1 MAISNRNVLSRQEK
15 ERQLAELMNRS
26 KAMRVK
32 QNKKTVAPQQPA
44 KRDVKDA
51 VPYASSVAK
60 NSKALDYE
68 SKAKRWDNSGFN
80 VKAVKASSYTD
91 ENNKRQGL
99 NYIINDNYKLANK
112 GKYNQLDYLNDDEIK
127 TVKHLISTAGEE
139 DYSRAYD
146 YLDSIESVLNERMA
160 NSQTAKAG
168 DFAKENNLMGAAMSL
183 VTGMAKPL
191 GYLGALEQYVDNLVS
206 GEDELIDPNSP
217 YFAGNRVSD
226 AYAQGV
232 MEDKSGL
239 AKFLIGTGLSMGNQ
253 LMTLPM
259 GGAAT
264 AFMGLQGAGDAAFDY
279 AQKGIDTGKALLGAS
294 GVGVIAKE
302 IEDYFPNIK
311 LFGVGDEGLSVLTDG
326 ALRHI
331 FQSAVNEGA
340 EEIGENVLSN
350 IWDTALMGED
360 SEYNRL
366 KNHLMAQGA
375 TEEDATKQALFQM
388 YVANSAEAFAGGA
401 LSGGVLGGLGSGANY
416 IRASRMG
423 RQFNN
428 PETVEGLISEGSDIR
443 AGSRAEILAAKNR
456 EKLNSKG
463 RLSDADVGK
472 QIFANQQAQAE
483 TEQEQEKINIRLRYR
498 EIAGK
503 DADTN
508 VVDSLQKIFSGGALS
523 NNEAEA
529 IINDESGRKMFS
541 EKTGISIPENATMA
555 QKRRAVKSFAEK
567 VASGVSQP
575 VVIENQS
582 GEAVGDN
589 GRSRMPAPTRTV
601 ESKEPARE
609 SQPAW
614 PWNNAPVQQES
625 GLKKQIV
632 SDRGVRFGESGRK
645 AFSTAMKGRS
655 GNAMDGAIKEFE
667 LYYMAGSAGLG
678 MDSVERR
685 GSLND
690 GEVYAAYQSGVNDSE
705 FSRKGYE
712 RKVTVKN
719 ENAGFN
725 YDGSVNI
732 EAVTADNLDKV
743 GKAMGVKITVVEKL
757 TDSQGN
763 AVNGKYDSRKG
774 EFILS
779 ADNENGIEFVALHE
793 MVHRLRQQDRKT
805 FYELGKKVMGYMQAN
820 NLLTGEV
827 ARQAKLYGLGK
838 GDINYYDLLEEV
850 VADFIGGEY
859 DLQTVVGMFT
869 DQPKSF
875 VQKVIDLI
883 GEIIDS
889 IKKALGMDVPV
900 DRLEEISRALKDAVR
915 AGVKNT
921 IETGKAAEYNNGKNL
936 KTGETN
942 DGQRVDRRIHSGTV
956 GEISDAGRNRYSDD
970 MEHSRTQRFS
980 VRRTGP
986 EGGESQRV
994 IDGITF
1000 SYFVTPKK
1008 EIAENARDTRYW
1020 LNKFGLESE
1029 IFTGKVETGL
1039 SGEDNTLLDTEAAS
1053 VGGGIIFVGNSI
1065 QMPATDTA
1073 AHEAFHEYFLNGRK
1087 SAVDYYKTVYSN
1099 LENNK
1104 YAKKFISAL
1113 VDLGYAEDD
1122 FAHEMP
1128 AYLSGWLFSANYGNS
1143 NEHNS
1148 KLVKFYSKA
1157 FKDFDAVKKAHQR
1170 FVDDVTD
1177 GNFRYSYAGSNADTA
1192 DRENLQKAR
1201 DMMADNESIRQQT
1214 GWFKGADGV
1223 WRFEIDDSKAVV
1235 SAIGQVNMSR
1245 AEKARMENIV
1255 ASAEYREYSD
1265 LLNKAYFGSGAEGR
1279 QRVKAVQ
1286 QIQKDKPELRKAYIA
1301 QSKTTG
1307 SLDEFMQHDELFRR
1321 YPALKRLDVIFD
1333 ISADSSVQGGYDGN
1347 WTIRLNKAL
1356 QDDEEKLKSV
1366 LLHEIQHFIQQREG
1380 FENGSNP
1387 TDWANEIQ
1395 GIDSSISMRE
1405 RAVAKLEAEGDNAG
1419 AEMWRGQIEEL
1430 KKKKEKY
1437 AGRSAFDLYQSTYGE
1452 QEARDVQARMNM
1464 SADERKQN
1472 RPFTGDESTVFR
1484 FSRKADER
1492 YMELAK
1498 NPEDNKAE
1506 LQAMV
1511 NEFAKKAMPKSKIVN
1526 KDGSLKY
1533 LYHGTDEMFFEFN
1546 PLIKGGVNGT
1556 AEGFGIY
1563 TSDNTA
1569 VTEHYG
1575 DRQLKMFANITKPAT
1590 STKKTIK
1597 AKELIALIKDTCEK
1611 EAQIMVDDGDYD
1623 TISEAIRDTWISN
1636 FAYTYDK
1643 PMSAV
1648 YKEVADNILK
1658 VNSSDMAVIQDV
1670 MFSMAIRDYKS
1681 AIDFYNNSLIPV
1693 TGFDGIITQWED
1705 ADTGGKNDIILAFNS
1720 NQLKLAD
1727 PVTYDNDG
1735 NIIPLEERFK
1745 EGNRDI
1751 RYSVK
1756 DSAGNQLSEQQQR
1769 YFADSKVRDRA
1780 GALMVVYHQTDAD
1793 FTQFRTKSTGAGRYD
1808 HQMPDGIFTKPGDND
1823 IGLKG
1828 KRQMALYANITNPL
1842 MFNNRQQAEMFW
1854 KDNIDG
1860 YGEIVRQLDLLDI
1873 EYHEKYEAADLLD
1886 DELYK
1891 NLRQQLRDKK
1901 ITREE
1906 FSEGLEKTETKK
1918 ILIEWE
1924 EKGNRLRAQAKQ
1936 LINEYIST
1944 SDYDGLIM
1952 ENDQGSFGR
1961 RVKSI
1966 VAFSSNQLKNVTNAN
1981 PTNSDDIRFSK
1992 KQEETADDYA
2002 GMDVPDSPYTFRG
2015 VSKHRVEKQA
2025 VKIRKEHGT
2034 TLRTSYLTGEISD
2047 LYNYIQRG
2055 ADDTSGEFSFDE
2067 AYTRARAIAK
2077 EVVDNA
2083 VVQTDEYGGEYVE
2096 VKNLLKGL
2104 NVYVPAADRMDF
2116 AGYENYGEFRRKTN
2130 SKIKQTNKGVPVDIA
2145 YSEMSGLYP
2154 GLFPEDITHP
2164 AEQLMKLVEVYDNLK
2179 TFAVNPYEGYENE
2192 VIDALA
2198 TEIFDNYFTTPQQK
2212 RTYADQLEVKLQE
2225 QIRKTNHLKEKL
2237 EQLKAE
2243 KEEEIRQLKLLYKKQ
2258 YSDLK
2263 NALKQQEHAAKLQ
2276 NEILDIAGQFKRWYK
2291 GERDAGY
2298 LSHPVLDEYIK
2309 ELGKLKYR
2317 SDIRKASARNIF
2329 DNLQGFYKEE
2339 VLGEYYEP
2347 MVREY
2352 IEFIAENRYTDGK
2365 PNVQPLSY
2373 EELQYANYV
2382 VRAIRK
2388 LYQEYD
2394 TVVIGGKRERARD
2407 LARKEYGILDKYG
2420 RSDVKVKF
2428 FNYLANKALTEGLFN
2443 AVETRVVYQ
2452 TLEGFHEEGVLKMLH
2467 DDMTAGVTKSNKL
2480 RIEMLRSRDEFLQK
2494 HKDYRTRLEKEKISF
2509 RGVEMTVGQAV
2520 TAYLTMHREEA
2531 KATLTSTAVGSG
2543 FDFKDKKGRVSHIQ
2557 AVSDVDVAIAEL
2569 KNLLSKEDL
2578 EYAEIAKNIFNE
2590 KARNIKVKA
2599 DMDILGFSNVS
2610 DSKRYIPIRRSTDQI
2625 AQAFSDVRRM
2635 VRDVASVYNFSFNKA
2650 TVKHTEKAIEII
2662 DINALLDNHCGKVAM
2677 YAGLT
2682 QPLQA
2687 FDRVLNS
2694 NIAVD
2699 TEGKKHGEQNLRDKL
2714 NNMWKSEIKG
2724 SAKVGGFENYHK
2736 QLMQDV
2742 QSRGRGDSSR
2752 LVNRVKSNFASAAL
2766 GANLKEIIS
2775 QPTGY
2780 FMAYQYL
2787 SGEAMAKGA
2796 TMANDYDSM
2805 MKYSDYAMVRDYDKG
2820 YLLSE
2825 SLADKVEGFADKFG
2839 KPLDWADK
2847 YTMGKLWNACRVEV
2861 ELKQGLKIGT
2871 EENYKSAAELLE
2883 KVGRL
2888 TQPNYD
2894 ASEKSGLQRNKN
2906 EIISSFS
2913 MFSSVRTKQ
2922 LSRIVECVTKYQ
2934 MFKERAAKEPTEAN
2948 KNALAAAKEELT
2960 RCQAGILMMNVGYVL
2975 ICSLVKA
2982 ALPKKEEEKIT
2993 DAMDL
2998 TKKMGAGLIESYVG
3012 MIPFADDLANMLF
3025 DGYESSHFFYSS
3037 INDMFSAIR
3046 GMKNVFEDPGKT
3058 LYNLAVA
3065 TGQLTGIPTRNISNV
3080 LKGAI
3085 NRGATTMG
3093 TKGEYV
3099 GNKLIYTAFGGEKK
3113 ATYINLLYDA
3123 LYDGDSD
3130 VAKYIIDD
3138 MVKRGYTKQSIST
3151 SLKTLFAQQ
3160 AVEYWAEGDSEN
3172 LQKVF
3177 EAMSLVGLSQKN
3189 ISSQIQT
3196 QMKKRI
3202 VSDRAI
3208 VKLAQEIS
3216 RYRHSSPD
3224 WQASHKA
3231 NLQAKID
3238 KLIQEY
3244 AEKGYNQSVVTAAI
3258 ESLIE

>member
-15 ERQLAELMNRS
+15 EKQLAELINKNRAMQVKKKPS
-26 KAMRVK
+26 NVKRAGVETRPYKA
-32 QNKKTVAPQQPA
+32 QG
-44 KRDVKDA
+44 VKDA
-51 VPYASSVAK
+51 TPYAGSVVK
-60 NSKALDYE
+60 NNKALGYE
-68 SKAKRWDNSGFN
+68 SKAKEWDSAGFN
-80 VKAVKASSYTD
+80 VKAVKASALQE
-91 ENNKRQGL
+91 ENDKRQGL
-99 NYIINDNYKLANK
+99 NYIINDNYKLANR

-146 YLDSIESVLNERMA
+146 YLDSIERVLNERMA

-191 GYLGALEQYVDNLVS
+191 GYLGALEQGIENLVE
-206 GEDELIDPNSP
+206 GKDELIDPNSP
-217 YFAGNRVSD
+217 YFAANRMSD

-232 MEDKSGL
+232 MEDKSDL

-253 LMTLPM
+253 LLTLPM
-259 GGAAT
+259 GAA
-264 AFMGLQGAGDAAFDY
+264 ALPFMGLQGAGDAAMDY
-279 AQKGIDTGKALLGAS
+279 AQKGIGTGKALLGATGS
-294 GVGVIAKE
+294 GAITYATE
-302 IEDYFPNIK
+302 RMLPNEQ
-311 LFGVGDEGLSVLTDG
+311 LFGLGDDARDVLTEG
-326 ALRHI
+326 ALKHI
-331 FQSAVNEGA
+331 FKSALGEGV
-340 EEIGENVLSN
+340 EEVEENVLGN
-350 IWDTALMGED
+350 TWDYILMGEKSD
-360 SEYNRL
+360 FSTL
-366 KNHLMAQGA
+366 KNQLMEQGMTEGEA
-375 TEEDATKQALFQM
+375 TLQAAKQL
-388 YVANSAEAFAGGA
+388 YVDNSVEGFLGGA
-401 LSGGVLGGLGSGANY
+401 LSGGLMGGMGSGANY
-416 IRASRMG
+416 IRASRIG
-423 RQFNN
+423 RSFNN
-428 PETVEGLISEGSDIR
+428 PDTVEELINTGSDIR

-456 EKLNSKG
+456 EKLDSKG

-472 QIFANQQAQAE
+472 QWMANQQAQGELE
-483 TEQEQEKINIRLRYR
+483 TEQEKINIRLRYR
-498 EIAGK
+498 GIDGK

-508 VVDSLQKIFSGGALS
+508 VVDSLHKIFSGGALS

-541 EKTGISIPENATMA
+541 EKTGVAIPENATMA

-575 VVIENQS
+575 VVMENQS
-582 GEAVGDN
+582 GEAVAE
-589 GRSRMPAPTRTV
+589 PALTLEETMTAKESAPMFPMGGKAVKAQPTRD
-601 ESKEPARE
+601 SAP
-609 SQPAW
+609 QF
-614 PWNNAPVQQES
+614 PWSSTPKQVQAIQK
-625 GLKKQIV
+625 KKQIV
-632 SDRGVRFGESGRK
+632 SDRGVRFGDSGRK
-645 AFSTAMKGRS
+645 AFSAAMKGRT
-655 GNAMDGAIKEFE
+655 GKAMDGAMKEFE

-690 GEVYAAYQSGVNDSE
+690 GEVYAAYQSGVNDTE
-705 FSRKGYE
+705 FSKKNYE
-712 RKVTVKN
+712 RKNAVKN

-725 YDGSVNI
+725 YDGSMNI

-743 GKAMGVKITVVEKL
+743 GKAMGVKITVVDKL
-757 TDSQGN
+757 TDNRGKS
-763 AVNGKYDSRKG
+763 VNGKYNTKTG

-793 MVHRLRQQDRKT
+793 MVHRLRLQDRRT
-805 FYELGKKVMGYMQAN
+805 FYELGKQVMSYMQAN

-827 ARQAKLYGLGK
+827 ARQANLYGLGK

-883 GEIIDS
+883 DDVINS

-900 DRLEEISRALKDAVR
+900 DRLEDIRSALQDAVR
-915 AGVKNT
+915 AGAKNT

-936 KTGETN
+936 KTGETK
-942 DGQRVDRRIHSGTV
+942 DGQRIDRRIHSGTA
-956 GEISDAGRNRYSDD
+956 GEISTAGRNRYSSD
-970 MEHSRTQRFS
+970 MEHSGTQRFS
-980 VRRTGP
+980 VRRTGA

-994 IDGITF
+994 IDGVTY
-1000 SYFVTPKK
+1000 SYFVTPRK
-1008 EIAENARDTRYW
+1008 EITENARNTRYW
-1020 LNKFGLESE
+1020 LNKFGLQSE
-1029 IFTGKVETGL
+1029 IFTGKVETGM

-1065 QMPATDTA
+1065 QVSATDTA

-1087 SAVDYYKTVYSN
+1087 SAVDYHKTVNSN
-1099 LENNK
+1099 LTDNK
-1104 YAKKFISAL
+1104 YAQKFEQTL
-1113 VDLGYAEDD
+1113 TDLGYAESDFDD
-1122 FAHEMP
+1122 EMA
-1128 AYLSGWLFSANYGNS
+1128 AYLSGWLFSTGYGNS
-1143 NEHNS
+1143 NERAS
-1148 KLVKFYSKA
+1148 KILKYLSKG
-1157 FKDFDAVKKAHQR
+1157 FTDFEAVRKAHKR

-1177 GNFRYSYAGSNADTA
+1177 GNFRYSYAGERAAEPKNTVDMAESFSDFYGPEGVR
-1192 DRENLQKAR
+1192 RE
-1201 DMMADNESIRQQT
+1201 T
-1214 GWFKGADGV
+1214 GWFKGGDGK
-1223 WRFEIDDSKAVV
+1223 WRFEIDDSEMDWSMSGEYHRNPDIRRYNELFEKRYLQDIELTEDEDKELKALDGALKGV
-1235 SAIGQVNMSR
+1235 
-1245 AEKARMENIV
+1245 
-1255 ASAEYREYSD
+1255 D
-1265 LLNKAYFGSGAEGR
+1265 LSPKKLG
-1279 QRVKAVQ
+1279 
-1286 QIQKDKPELRKAYIA
+1286 DMLHHPELFKQYPDLADLNVRFDNLPG
-1301 QSKTTG
+1301 TTEG
-1307 SLDEFMQHDELFRR
+1307 SYGFGEI
-1321 YPALKRLDVIFD
+1321 VID
-1333 ISADSSVQGGYDGN
+1333 RSV
-1347 WTIRLNKAL
+1347 RMNK
-1356 QDDEEKLKSV
+1356 EKLKSV
-1366 LLHEIQHFIQQREG
+1366 LIHEIQHWIQDYED
-1380 FENGSNP
+1380 FAEGSNSFE
-1387 TDWANEIQ
+1387 WKVKKE
-1395 GIDSSISMRE
+1395 GIDSAISIRE
-1405 RAVAKLEAEGDNAG
+1405 KAVEKLEAEGNMES
-1419 AEMWRGQIEEL
+1419 AEKYRQQIEEL
-1430 KKKKEKY
+1430 KAQKEVLDS
-1437 AGRSAFDLYQSTYGE
+1437 RSAFDLYQSTYGE

-1464 SADERKQN
+1464 SADERKRN

-1484 FSRKADER
+1484 FSRR
-1492 YMELAK
+1492 
-1498 NPEDNKAE
+1498 DN
-1506 LQAMV
+1506 M
-1511 NEFAKKAMPKSKIVN
+1511 
-1526 KDGSLKY
+1526 
-1533 LYHGTDEMFFEFN
+1533 
-1546 PLIKGGVNGT
+1546 
-1556 AEGFGIY
+1556 
-1563 TSDNTA
+1563 
-1569 VTEHYG
+1569 
-1575 DRQLKMFANITKPAT
+1575 
-1590 STKKTIK
+1590 
-1597 AKELIALIKDTCEK
+1597 
-1611 EAQIMVDDGDYD
+1611 
-1623 TISEAIRDTWISN
+1623 
-1636 FAYTYDK
+1636 
-1643 PMSAV
+1643 
-1648 YKEVADNILK
+1648 
-1658 VNSSDMAVIQDV
+1658 
-1670 MFSMAIRDYKS
+1670 
-1681 AIDFYNNSLIPV
+1681 
-1693 TGFDGIITQWED
+1693 
-1705 ADTGGKNDIILAFNS
+1705 
-1720 NQLKLAD
+1720 
-1727 PVTYDNDG
+1727 
-1735 NIIPLEERFK
+1735 
-1745 EGNRDI
+1745 GNRL
-1751 RYSVK
+1751 
-1756 DSAGNQLSEQQQR
+1756 SAQQQR
-1769 YFADSKVRDRA
+1769 YFADSKVRDA
-1780 GALMVVYHQTDAD
+1780 NGALMVVYHQTDAD

-1808 HQMPDGIFTKPGDND
+1808 HQMPDGIFTKPADND

-1828 KRQMALYANITNPL
+1828 KKQMALYANITNPL

-1906 FSEGLEKTETKK
+1906 FSKGLEKTETKK
-1918 ILIEWE
+1918 ILKEWE

-1936 LINEYIST
+1936 LINEYVSA

-1966 VAFSSNQLKNVTNAN
+1966 VAFSSNQLKNVTNTN
-1981 PTNSDDIRFSK
+1981 PTESDDIRFSRKASDK
-1992 KQEETADDYA
+1992 KYFELAKNPDENKTELQAMVDKAAQKAGYTVKAFHGTPNSGFTVFDRKKIGSTTDDGLFGHGFYFSTNKGTAKNYAGGKGSVMSVYLNPGKSWWAAAHHDVSKVAEELGMEISALRRLYGKNGPVVPSGSQTMQFTEHLKERGYDSVVMQHGYKDYEIVMFDNKMVKSADAVVYDDNGDIIPLSERFNEAEEDIRFSRKQEEETADDYA
-2002 GMDVPDSPYTFRG
+2002 GMDVPESPYTFRG

-2025 VKIRKEHGT
+2025 AKIRKEHGA
-2034 TLRTSYLTGEISD
+2034 TLRTSWLTAEISD

-2055 ADDTSGEFSFDE
+2055 ADDNAGEFSFDE

-2096 VKNLLKGL
+2096 VKSLLKGL
-2104 NVYVPAADRMDF
+2104 NVYVPAADRLDF
-2116 AGYENYGEFRRKTN
+2116 VGYENYGEFRRKTN

-2179 TFAVNPYEGYENE
+2179 IFAVNPYEGYESE

-2225 QIRKTNHLKEKL
+2225 QIAKTNKLKEKL
-2237 EQLKAE
+2237 AQLKAE

-2352 IEFIAENRYTDGK
+2352 IEFIAENRYVDGK

-2420 RSDVKVKF
+2420 RSDVKTKF

-2543 FDFKDKKGRVSHIQ
+2543 FDFKDKKGKVSHIQ

-2610 DSKRYIPIRRSTDQI
+2610 DSKWYIPIRRSTDQI

-2714 NNMWKSEIKG
+2714 NSMWKSEMKG
-2724 SAKVGGFENYHK
+2724 SVKIGGFENYHK

-2825 SLADKVEGFADKFG
+2825 SLADKVEGFAKKFG
-2839 KPLDWADK
+2839 EPLDWADK

-2871 EENYKSAAELLE
+2871 EENYKAAAELLE

-2894 ASEKSGLQRNKN
+2894 ASEKSGFQRNKN

-2913 MFSSVRTKQ
+2913 MFSSVQTKQ
-2922 LSRIVECVTKYQ
+2922 LSRIVESVTKYQ

-2975 ICSLVKA
+2975 ICTLVKA

-2998 TKKMGAGLIESYVG
+2998 TKKMLDGLKESYLG
-3012 MIPFADDLANMLF
+3012 IIPFMDDAKSMF
-3025 DGYESSHFFYSS
+3025 VDGYDAGHFFYSS
-3037 INDMFSAIR
+3037 INDMKDALK
-3046 GMKNVFEDPGKT
+3046 GMKNFEKDSGKAT
-3058 LYNLAVA
+3058 WNLIIA
-3065 TGQLTGIPTRNISNV
+3065 TGQLTGVPTRNILNIV
-3080 LKGAI
+3080 KGAV
-3085 NRGATTMG
+3085 NRAANSMG
-3093 TKGEYV
+3093 TQAEYE
-3099 GNKLIYTAFGGEKK
+3099 GNKLLYKAFGGEKK
-3113 ATYINLLYDA
+3113 ATYINLLYGA

-3130 VAKYIIDD
+3130 TAKYIIDD

-3177 EAMSLVGLSQKN
+3177 DAMSLVGLSQKN
-3189 ISSQIQT
+3189 IKSQIQT
-3196 QMKKRI
+3196 QMKKR
-3202 VSDRAI
+3202 VVADKAI
-3208 VKLAQEIS
+3208 VKLAEKIS

-3224 WQASHKA
+3224 WKASHKA
-3231 NLQAKID
+3231 NLQAEID
-3238 KLIQEY
+3238 ALIRKY
-3244 AEKGYNQSVVTAAI
+3244 AEKGYNKDVVTAAI

>member
-15 ERQLAELMNRS
+15 EKQLAELINKNRAMQVKKNPS
-26 KAMRVK
+26 NVKRAGVETRPYKARGV
-32 QNKKTVAPQQPA
+32 
-44 KRDVKDA
+44 RDA
-51 VPYASSVAK
+51 APYAGSVVK
-60 NSKALDYE
+60 NNKALGYE
-68 SKAKRWDNSGFN
+68 SKAKEWDSAGFN

-127 TVKHLISTAGEE
+127 TVKHLISIAGED
-139 DYSRAYD
+139 DYSRAYN
-146 YLDSIESVLNERMA
+146 YLDSIERVLNERMA

-168 DFAKENNLMGAAMSL
+168 EFARKNNLMGAAMSL

-191 GYLGALEQYVDNLVS
+191 GYLGAVEQYVDNLVR

-232 MEDKSGL
+232 MEDKSDL

-253 LMTLPM
+253 LLTLPM
-259 GGAAT
+259 GGAAI
-264 AFMGLQGAGDAAFDY
+264 AFMGLQGAGDAAMDY
-279 AQKGIDTGKALLGAS
+279 AQKGIDTGKALLGATGS
-294 GVGVIAKE
+294 GAITYGTERLI
-302 IEDYFPNIK
+302 PNEQ
-311 LFGVGDEGLSVLTDG
+311 LFGMGDDAVDVLTEG
-326 ALRHI
+326 ALKHV
-331 FQSAVNEGA
+331 FKSALGEGV
-340 EEIGENVLSN
+340 EEVEENVLGN
-350 IWDTALMGED
+350 VWDYLLMGED
-360 SEYNRL
+360 SEYNRM
-366 KNHLMAQGA
+366 KGQLMEQGM

-388 YVANSAEAFAGGA
+388 YVKNSAEGFAGGA
-401 LSGGVLGGLGSGANY
+401 LSGGLFGGMGSGANY

-423 RQFNN
+423 RSFNN
-428 PETVEGLISEGSDIR
+428 ADTVEGLINEGGEMT
-443 AGSRAEILAAKNR
+443 AGSRAEMLAARNR
-456 EKLNSKG
+456 EKLDSKG

-472 QIFANQQAQAE
+472 QIIANQQAQGE
-483 TEQEQEKINIRLRYR
+483 LEQEQEKINILLRYR

-529 IINDESGRKMFS
+529 IINDEFGRKMFS
-541 EKTGISIPENATMA
+541 EKTGVAIPENATMA

-575 VVIENQS
+575 VVIESQNN
-582 GEAVGDN
+582 EADVTDTNVGNTDI
-589 GRSRMPAPTRTV
+589 APTRDT
-601 ESKEPARE
+601 KPMF
-609 SQPAW
+609 
-614 PWNNAPVQQES
+614 PWNDSPLQES

-632 SDRGVRFGESGRK
+632 SDTSVRYGERGQK
-645 AFSTAMKGRS
+645 AFNAAMKGRS
-655 GNAMDGAIKEFE
+655 GDGLNSAMKEFE
-667 LYYMAGSAGLG
+667 RYYTAGVNNLG
-678 MDSVERR
+678 MDSVVNQ
-685 GSLND
+685 GGLD
-690 GEVYAAYQSGVNDSE
+690 DAGAYAAYQSGVNDSE
-705 FSRKGYE
+705 FSKRAYE
-712 RKVTVKN
+712 KKTAVRNK
-719 ENAGFN
+719 NAGFD
-725 YDGSVNI
+725 YEGSA
-732 EAVTADNLDKV
+732 ETDAVTADNLDRV
-743 GKAMGVKITVVEKL
+743 GKHFGVRISIVDKL
-757 TDSQGN
+757 TDSKGK
-763 AVNGKYDSRKG
+763 AVNGRYDRAKG
-774 EFILS
+774 EIILS
-779 ADNENGIEFVALHE
+779 ADNENGLEFVAIHE
-793 MVHRLRQQDRKT
+793 LTHQMRIADPQT
-805 FYELGKKVMGYMQAN
+805 FYKLAQRVTAVMQKEGVFTEAMERQGRLYSYSEGK
-820 NLLTGEV
+820 
-827 ARQAKLYGLGK
+827 
-838 GDINYYDLLEEV
+838 INTYDLSEEV
-850 VADFIGGEY
+850 VADFLGGEF
-859 DLQTVVGMFT
+859 DLETVVGMFT
-869 DQPKSF
+869 DRPKSF

-883 GEIIDS
+883 GEIIDGF
-889 IKKALGMDVPV
+889 KKALGMEVQV
-900 DRLEEISRALKDAVR
+900 DRLEDIRSALQDAVR
-915 AGVKNT
+915 AGAKNT

-936 KTGETN
+936 KTGETK
-942 DGQRVDRRIHSGTV
+942 DGQRIDRRIHSGTA
-956 GEISDAGRNRYSDD
+956 GEISTAGRNRYSSD
-970 MEHSRTQRFS
+970 MEHSGTQRFS
-980 VRRTGP
+980 VRRTGA

-994 IDGITF
+994 IDGVTY
-1000 SYFVTPKK
+1000 SYFVTPRK
-1008 EIAENARDTRYW
+1008 EITENARNTRYW
-1020 LNKFGLESE
+1020 LNKFGLPSE
-1029 IFTGKVETGL
+1029 IFTGKVETGM

-1065 QMPATDTA
+1065 QVPATDTA

-1087 SAVDYYKTVYSN
+1087 SAVDYHKTVNSN
-1099 LENNK
+1099 LTDNK
-1104 YAKKFISAL
+1104 YAQKFEQTL
-1113 VDLGYAEDD
+1113 TDLGYAESDFDD
-1122 FAHEMP
+1122 EMA
-1128 AYLSGWLFSANYGNS
+1128 AYLSGWLFSTGYGNS
-1143 NEHNS
+1143 NERAS
-1148 KLVKFYSKA
+1148 KILKYLSKG
-1157 FKDFDAVKKAHQR
+1157 FTDFEAVRKAHKR

-1177 GNFRYSYAGSNADTA
+1177 GNFRYSYAGERAAEPKNTVDMAESFSDFYGPEGVR
-1192 DRENLQKAR
+1192 RE
-1201 DMMADNESIRQQT
+1201 T
-1214 GWFKGADGV
+1214 GWFKGGDGK
-1223 WRFEIDDSKAVV
+1223 WRFEIDDSEMDWSMSGEYHRNPDIRRYNELFEKRYLQDIELTEDEDKELKALDGALKGV
-1235 SAIGQVNMSR
+1235 
-1245 AEKARMENIV
+1245 
-1255 ASAEYREYSD
+1255 D
-1265 LLNKAYFGSGAEGR
+1265 LSPKKLG
-1279 QRVKAVQ
+1279 
-1286 QIQKDKPELRKAYIA
+1286 DMLHHPELFKQYPDLADLNVRFDNLPG
-1301 QSKTTG
+1301 TTEG
-1307 SLDEFMQHDELFRR
+1307 SYGFGEI
-1321 YPALKRLDVIFD
+1321 VID
-1333 ISADSSVQGGYDGN
+1333 RSV
-1347 WTIRLNKAL
+1347 RMNK
-1356 QDDEEKLKSV
+1356 EKLKSV
-1366 LLHEIQHFIQQREG
+1366 LIHEIQHWIQDYED
-1380 FENGSNP
+1380 FAEGSNSFE
-1387 TDWANEIQ
+1387 WKVKKE
-1395 GIDSSISMRE
+1395 GIDSAISIRE
-1405 RAVAKLEAEGDNAG
+1405 KAVEKAESQGDTANA
-1419 AEMWRGQIEEL
+1419 EKWRRQIEEL
-1430 KKKKEKY
+1430 KAQKEVLDS
-1437 AGRSAFDLYQSTYGE
+1437 RSAFDLYQSTYGE

-1464 SADERKQN
+1464 SAEDRRWNK
-1472 RPFTGDESTVFR
+1472 PFTGDENTVFR
-1484 FSRKADER
+1484 FSMKQPVEETKNLIAVHNLTDEKVRKVLQLGGLASPSIAIIRQGTEHSNFGSISFLFDKATIDPQGDWRNKVYSADAYTPTAPLVEREVDYEKRNGVNNYIAELSGKVFDGAFQTYSILGRYGVEETTQLSEDEIADKLARTPEVKAAYIADKGVEVAPKYKAKSFDQYGNNALAAYVEKVGPQKLASLIVGFETSEGIEIADED
-1492 YMELAK
+1492 MQELRDVLAAFWGKNDHFGKSALFKKRADKITLARAEQFIRNAWDYYENYGTDNSIFDKNATSDAMSQAVNTEDVKQWILPKLEGVLGKAGIYNGRDKFDKYGRSRTFDQLHDDYTLDNLVKALNKQKAVGEGVDYLTPQTLQAVTTKEFNSVGDIKKRAK
-1498 NPEDNKAE
+1498 ALKKVEGDELKAATDQLSDNIDAVVNAICQINDNDNYYFSSAVEESIIKAAKTSKTVTAIRKVFKAE
-1506 LQAMV
+1506 D
-1511 NEFAKKAMPKSKIVN
+1511 IHITN
-1526 KDGSLKY
+1526 K
-1533 LYHGTDEMFFEFN
+1533 EIRM
-1546 PLIKGGVNGT
+1546 
-1556 AEGFGIY
+1556 
-1563 TSDNTA
+1563 
-1569 VTEHYG
+1569 
-1575 DRQLKMFANITKPAT
+1575 
-1590 STKKTIK
+1590 
-1597 AKELIALIKDTCEK
+1597 IKDIYKQAEK
-1611 EAQIMVDDGDYD
+1611 FPTYYFEA
-1623 TISEAIRDTWISN
+1623 
-1636 FAYTYDK
+1636 K
-1643 PMSAV
+1643 PQRAV
-1648 YKEVADNILK
+1648 GFDEVAAAVVPDNMNADIRVQLEQQGVRVLEYKAGDEADRLEK
-1658 VNSSDMAVIQDV
+1658 VNSV
-1670 MFSMAIRDYKS
+1670 
-1681 AIDFYNNSLIPV
+1681 
-1693 TGFDGIITQWED
+1693 E
-1705 ADTGGKNDIILAFNS
+1705 
-1720 NQLKLAD
+1720 
-1727 PVTYDNDG
+1727 
-1735 NIIPLEERFK
+1735 
-1745 EGNRDI
+1745 
-1751 RYSVK
+1751 
-1756 DSAGNQLSEQQQR
+1756 
-1769 YFADSKVRDRA
+1769 
-1780 GALMVVYHQTDAD
+1780 
-1793 FTQFRTKSTGAGRYD
+1793 
-1808 HQMPDGIFTKPGDND
+1808 
-1823 IGLKG
+1823 
-1828 KRQMALYANITNPL
+1828 
-1842 MFNNRQQAEMFW
+1842 
-1854 KDNIDG
+1854 
-1860 YGEIVRQLDLLDI
+1860 
-1873 EYHEKYEAADLLD
+1873 
-1886 DELYK
+1886 
-1891 NLRQQLRDKK
+1891 
-1901 ITREE
+1901 
-1906 FSEGLEKTETKK
+1906 
-1918 ILIEWE
+1918 
-1924 EKGNRLRAQAKQ
+1924 
-1936 LINEYIST
+1936 
-1944 SDYDGLIM
+1944 
-1952 ENDQGSFGR
+1952 
-1961 RVKSI
+1961 
-1966 VAFSSNQLKNVTNAN
+1966 
-1981 PTNSDDIRFSK
+1981 DIRFSRK
-1992 KQEETADDYA
+1992 QQEETADDYA
-2002 GMDVPDSPYTFRG
+2002 GMDVPDSPYSFRG

-2025 VKIRKEHGT
+2025 VKIRKEHGIT
-2034 TLRTSYLTGEISD
+2034 IRTSWLTAEISD

-2055 ADDTSGEFSFDE
+2055 SDDTSGEFSFDE

-2130 SKIKQTNKGVPVDIA
+2130 SKIKQTNKGTPVDIA

-2154 GLFPEDITHP
+2154 GLFPEEITHP

-2225 QIRKTNHLKEKL
+2225 QIRKTNYLKEKL

-2243 KEEEIRQLKLLYKKQ
+2243 KEEEIRQLKLLHKQ
-2258 YSDLK
+2258 QYTDLK
-2263 NALKQQEHAAKLQ
+2263 NALKQQEHTAKLQ

-2352 IEFIAENRYTDGK
+2352 IEFIAENRYVDGK

-2420 RSDVKVKF
+2420 RSDVKTKF

-2452 TLEGFHEEGVLKMLH
+2452 TLEGFHDEGVLKMLH

-2569 KNLLSKEDL
+2569 KQLLSKEDL
-2578 EYAEIAKNIFNE
+2578 EFAEIAKGIFNE

-2610 DSKRYIPIRRSTDQI
+2610 DSKWYIPIRRSTDQI

-2662 DINALLDNHCGKVAM
+2662 DINDLLDNHCGKVAM

-2714 NNMWKSEIKG
+2714 NSMWKSEMKG
-2724 SAKVGGFENYHK
+2724 SVKIGGFENYHK

-2871 EENYKSAAELLE
+2871 EENYKAAAELLE

-2913 MFSSVRTKQ
+2913 MFSSVQTKQ
-2922 LSRIVECVTKYQ
+2922 LSRIVESITKYQ

-2998 TKKMGAGLIESYVG
+2998 TKKMGSGLIESYVG
-3012 MIPFADDLANMLF
+3012 MIPFADDAANMF
-3025 DGYESSHFFYSS
+3025 IDGYDTGHFFYSS
-3037 INDMFSAIR
+3037 INDMASAIR
-3046 GMKNVFEDPGKT
+3046 GMKNIDKDPGKV

-3065 TGQLTGIPTRNISNV
+3065 TGQMTGIPTRNIVNI
-3080 LKGAI
+3080 LKGGV
-3085 NRGATTMG
+3085 NRAASSMG
-3093 TKGEYV
+3093 TQAEYE
-3099 GNKLIYTAFGGEKK
+3099 GNKLLYKAFGGEKK
-3113 ATYINLLYDA
+3113 ATYINLLYSA
-3123 LYDGDSD
+3123 LYEGDSD
-3130 VAKYIIDD
+3130 TAKYIIDD

-3151 SLKTLFAQQ
+3151 SLKTMIAQQ
-3160 AVEYWAEGDSEN
+3160 AVEYWADGDSEN

-3196 QMKKRI
+3196 RMKKRI
-3202 VSDRAI
+3202 VNDKAI
-3208 VKLAQEIS
+3208 MKLAREIS
-3216 RYRHSSPD
+3216 RFRHSDAD

-3231 NLQAKID
+3231 NLQAEID
-3238 KLIQEY
+3238 ALIRKY
-3244 AEKGYNQSVVTAAI
+3244 AEKGYNKDVVIAAI

>member
-26 KAMRVK
+26 RVMQVKKKPSNVKRAGVETRPYKAEGAIQTVK
-32 QNKKTVAPQQPA
+32 N
-44 KRDVKDA
+44 
-51 VPYASSVAK
+51 
-60 NSKALDYE
+60 NKALDYE
-68 SKAKRWDNSGFN
+68 SKARQWDGSGFN
-80 VKAVKASSYTD
+80 VKAVKPSAFID
-91 ENNKRQGL
+91 ENSRRQGL
-99 NYIINDNYKLANK
+99 NYIINDNYKLANR
-112 GKYNQLDYLNDDEIK
+112 GKYNQLDYLQDDEIK
-127 TVKHLISTAGEE
+127 TVKHLISSSAD

-160 NSQTAKAG
+160 AEQTQKAS

-226 AYAQGV
+226 ALAQGV
-232 MEDKSGL
+232 MEEKSGL

-259 GGAAT
+259 GTASL

-279 AQKGIDTGKALLGAS
+279 AQKGIDTGKALLGATGS
-294 GVGVIAKE
+294 GAITYGTE
-302 IEDYFPNIK
+302 RMLPNEQ
-311 LFGVGDEGLSVLTDG
+311 LFGLGNDAWDVLAEG
-326 ALRHI
+326 ALKHI
-331 FQSAVNEGA
+331 FKSALGEGV
-340 EEIGENVLSN
+340 EEVEENVLGN

-366 KNHLMAQGA
+366 KNHLMAQGV

-388 YVANSAEAFAGGA
+388 YIANSAEAFAGGA
-401 LSGGVLGGLGSGANY
+401 FSGGVLGGLGSGANY

-428 PETVEGLISEGSDIR
+428 LETVEELINTGSDIR
-443 AGSRAEILAAKNR
+443 AGSLAEMLAVKNR
-456 EKLNSKG
+456 EKLDSKG

-472 QIFANQQAQAE
+472 QWMANQQAQADME
-483 TEQEQEKINIRLRYR
+483 TEQEKINIRLRYR
-498 EIAGK
+498 DMVGK
-503 DADTN
+503 DADTD

-541 EKTGISIPENATMA
+541 EKTGVPIPENATMA
-555 QKRRAVKSFAEK
+555 QKRRAVKSFAEQ
-567 VASGVSQP
+567 VASGVSEP
-575 VVIENQS
+575 VIIESRS
-582 GEAVGDN
+582 GEE
-589 GRSRMPAPTRTV
+589 SLPQSPATTAPSSEGAIGKDTRET
-601 ESKEPARE
+601 KPMF
-609 SQPAW
+609 
-614 PWNNAPVQQES
+614 PWSSPVQTEES

-645 AFSTAMKGRS
+645 AFSSAMKGRS
-655 GNAMDGAIKEFE
+655 GNAMDGAMKEFE

-705 FSRKGYE
+705 FSKKAYE
-712 RKVTVKN
+712 KKTAVKN

-793 MVHRLRQQDRKT
+793 LVHRLRLQDRKT
-805 FYELGKKVMGYMQAN
+805 FYELGKQVMGYMQAN

-869 DQPKSF
+869 DKPKSF
-875 VQKVIDLI
+875 VQKVIELLDD
-883 GEIIDS
+883 IINS

-900 DRLEEISRALKDAVR
+900 DRLEEISAALKDAVR
-915 AGVKNT
+915 ASVENNSAKVYNNGRNLKENTNVKRNSEKT
-921 IETGKAAEYNNGKNL
+921 DSRLSGTERSSREQSIGRGTAGNRGNAEETAGKDSGEEKGKPKYQYDLAREEEIEETGKEIRKEARKFGYEIIIYSGELVSITDGEEKIIKSKARSLDDGKIL
-936 KTGETN
+936 
-942 DGQRVDRRIHSGTV
+942 I
-956 GEISDAGRNRYSDD
+956 DAKIKGNA
-970 MEHSRTQRFS
+970 
-980 VRRTGP
+980 
-986 EGGESQRV
+986 
-994 IDGITF
+994 
-1000 SYFVTPKK
+1000 K
-1008 EIAENARDTRYW
+1008 EIAVHEVFHSELKKGNEQATNYLDTLVLNLKNSNSTHKFIDELCKLYNKLNETDKYDYIENPELVHGELSAYFCGFLYGERNEVIEDYNTHFHNADEVR
-1020 LNKFGLESE
+1020 LSCEAFISSMLES
-1029 IFTGKVETGL
+1029 
-1039 SGEDNTLLDTEAAS
+1039 
-1053 VGGGIIFVGNSI
+1053 
-1065 QMPATDTA
+1065 
-1073 AHEAFHEYFLNGRK
+1073 
-1087 SAVDYYKTVYSN
+1087 
-1099 LENNK
+1099 
-1104 YAKKFISAL
+1104 
-1113 VDLGYAEDD
+1113 
-1122 FAHEMP
+1122 
-1128 AYLSGWLFSANYGNS
+1128 
-1143 NEHNS
+1143 
-1148 KLVKFYSKA
+1148 
-1157 FKDFDAVKKAHQR
+1157 
-1170 FVDDVTD
+1170 
-1177 GNFRYSYAGSNADTA
+1177 RYSYAGSNANTA

-1201 DMMADNESIRQQT
+1201 D
-1214 GWFKGADGV
+1214 
-1223 WRFEIDDSKAVV
+1223 
-1235 SAIGQVNMSR
+1235 
-1245 AEKARMENIV
+1245 
-1255 ASAEYREYSD
+1255 
-1265 LLNKAYFGSGAEGR
+1265 
-1279 QRVKAVQ
+1279 
-1286 QIQKDKPELRKAYIA
+1286 
-1301 QSKTTG
+1301 
-1307 SLDEFMQHDELFRR
+1307 
-1321 YPALKRLDVIFD
+1321 
-1333 ISADSSVQGGYDGN
+1333 
-1347 WTIRLNKAL
+1347 
-1356 QDDEEKLKSV
+1356 
-1366 LLHEIQHFIQQREG
+1366 
-1380 FENGSNP
+1380 
-1387 TDWANEIQ
+1387 
-1395 GIDSSISMRE
+1395 
-1405 RAVAKLEAEGDNAG
+1405 
-1419 AEMWRGQIEEL
+1419 
-1430 KKKKEKY
+1430 
-1437 AGRSAFDLYQSTYGE
+1437 
-1452 QEARDVQARMNM
+1452 VQARMNM
-1464 SADERKQN
+1464 SAEDRRWN
-1472 RPFTGDESTVFR
+1472 RPFTGDENTVFR
-1484 FSRKADER
+1484 FSMKQPVEETKNLIAVHNLTEEKLANSIGLGGFPSPSIAIVKADTGH
-1492 YMELAK
+1492 
-1498 NPEDNKAE
+1498 
-1506 LQAMV
+1506 
-1511 NEFAKKAMPKSKIVN
+1511 SKYGPI
-1526 KDGSLKY
+1526 SL
-1533 LYHGTDEMFFEFN
+1533 LFN
-1546 PLIKGGVNGT
+1546 
-1556 AEGFGIY
+1556 
-1563 TSDNTA
+1563 
-1569 VTEHYG
+1569 
-1575 DRQLKMFANITKPAT
+1575 
-1590 STKKTIK
+1590 KKTIDPK
-1597 AKELIALIKDTCEK
+1597 NKKNKVYGSDAWTPTAPKIEYRVDEKKRNQFDDIIWELTKDFMGGEFRSSSALGGMIDRDSTSMSTEELINRLTYNDAVKAAYIADNNISVEKKVRSKKYDTSGNDYLEFLIKDMGVQRLAELEVAVRTDKFSDKEEADLRWRIERWLLRNAAPDDSKKIAFAEK
-1611 EAQIMVDDGDYD
+1611 VARNTNKYRLQEM
-1623 TISEAIRDTWISN
+1623 ISN
-1636 FAYTYDK
+1636 AWRFYEESGGGTEFDKLATLNEIDNIIKEKTADFEKWIGKRLEGIINEPGIYNDKDPYTASGNRRSFAQLHNPVTLENLVKAMNRNVARGAGMFGNGGAYGLLATATPEYKSISSIKADQDRLKILPEEEYNKILQDADAKYSELITDIQKYNDTDSYYSKMNIGDVILEASKTVKNPTDVMNFFLRESDYELDRVLAERVIDLFKDISQIPTGYFEAK
-1643 PMSAV
+1643 PQRAV
-1648 YKEVADNILK
+1648 GFDEVAAAIVPDNMNADVRAQLEQQGVPVIEYKAGDEADRLEK
-1658 VNSSDMAVIQDV
+1658 VNSVEDV
-1670 MFSMAIRDYKS
+1670 
-1681 AIDFYNNSLIPV
+1681 
-1693 TGFDGIITQWED
+1693 
-1705 ADTGGKNDIILAFNS
+1705 
-1720 NQLKLAD
+1720 
-1727 PVTYDNDG
+1727 
-1735 NIIPLEERFK
+1735 
-1745 EGNRDI
+1745 
-1751 RYSVK
+1751 
-1756 DSAGNQLSEQQQR
+1756 
-1769 YFADSKVRDRA
+1769 
-1780 GALMVVYHQTDAD
+1780 
-1793 FTQFRTKSTGAGRYD
+1793 
-1808 HQMPDGIFTKPGDND
+1808 
-1823 IGLKG
+1823 
-1828 KRQMALYANITNPL
+1828 
-1842 MFNNRQQAEMFW
+1842 
-1854 KDNIDG
+1854 
-1860 YGEIVRQLDLLDI
+1860 
-1873 EYHEKYEAADLLD
+1873 
-1886 DELYK
+1886 
-1891 NLRQQLRDKK
+1891 
-1901 ITREE
+1901 
-1906 FSEGLEKTETKK
+1906 
-1918 ILIEWE
+1918 
-1924 EKGNRLRAQAKQ
+1924 
-1936 LINEYIST
+1936 
-1944 SDYDGLIM
+1944 
-1952 ENDQGSFGR
+1952 
-1961 RVKSI
+1961 
-1966 VAFSSNQLKNVTNAN
+1966 
-1981 PTNSDDIRFSK
+1981 RFSR
-1992 KQEETADDYA
+1992 KQEEETADDYA
-2002 GMDVPDSPYTFRG
+2002 GMDVPESPYTFRG

-2034 TLRTSYLTGEISD
+2034 TIRTSWLTAEISD

-2067 AYTRARAIAK
+2067 AYIRARAIAK

-2104 NVYVPAADRMDF
+2104 NVYVPAADRLDF
-2116 AGYENYGEFRRKTN
+2116 VGYENYGEFRRKTN
-2130 SKIKQTNKGVPVDIA
+2130 SKIKQTNKGTPVDIA

-2154 GLFPEDITHP
+2154 GLFPEEITHP

-2225 QIRKTNHLKEKL
+2225 QIAKTNKLKEKL
-2237 EQLKAE
+2237 AQLKAE

-2317 SDIRKASARNIF
+2317 SDIRKASARDIF
-2329 DNLQGFYKEE
+2329 DTLLEFYSEN

-2347 MVREY
+2347 LIGEY
-2352 IEFIAENRYTDGK
+2352 IEFIAKNKKNNGK
-2365 PNVQPLSY
+2365 PNLQPLSY

-2420 RSDVKVKF
+2420 RSDVKMKF
-2428 FNYLANKALTEGLFN
+2428 FNYLANKVLTESLFDV
-2443 AVETRVVYQ
+2443 VETRVVYQ

-2569 KNLLSKEDL
+2569 KQLLSKEDL
-2578 EYAEIAKNIFNE
+2578 EFAEIAKGIFNE
-2590 KARNIKVKA
+2590 KARNVKVRA

-2610 DSKRYIPIRRSTDQI
+2610 DSKWYIPIRRSTDQI

-2635 VRDVASVYNFSFNKA
+2635 VRDVASVYNFSFNRE

-2699 TEGKKHGEQNLRDKL
+2699 TEGKKYGQQNLREKL
-2714 NNMWKSEIKG
+2714 NSMWKSKMIGSVEI
-2724 SAKVGGFENYHK
+2724 GGFENYHK

-2752 LVNRVKSNFASAAL
+2752 VVDRVKSNFASAAL

-2780 FMAYQYL
+2780 FMAYQFL

-2825 SLADKVEGFADKFG
+2825 SLADRVEGLAKKFG
-2839 KPLDWADK
+2839 EPLDWADK

-2871 EENYKSAAELLE
+2871 EENYKAAAELLE

-2894 ASEKSGLQRNKN
+2894 ASEKSGFQRNKN

-2913 MFSSVRTKQ
+2913 MFSSVQTKQ
-2922 LSRIVECVTKYQ
+2922 LSRIVESITKYQ
-2934 MFKERAAKEPTEAN
+2934 MYKERAAKEPIEEN
-2948 KNALAAAKEELT
+2948 KNALAAAKEEMA

-2998 TKKMGAGLIESYVG
+2998 TKKMCDGLIESYVG
-3012 MIPFADDLANMLF
+3012 MIPLADDAANMF
-3025 DGYESSHFFYSS
+3025 IDGYDAGHFFYSS
-3037 INDMFSAIR
+3037 INDMKDALK
-3046 GMKNVFEDPGKT
+3046 GMKNFEKDPQKAT
-3058 LYNLAVA
+3058 WNLIIA
-3065 TGQLTGIPTRNISNV
+3065 TGQLTGLPARNISNV
-3080 LKGAI
+3080 MKGAI
-3085 NRGATTMG
+3085 NRGASAMG
-3093 TKGEYV
+3093 AQAEYE
-3099 GNKLIYTAFGGEKK
+3099 GNKLLYKVFGGEKK
-3113 ATYINLLYDA
+3113 TTYINLLYNA

-3130 VAKYIIDD
+3130 TAKYIIDD

-3189 ISSQIQT
+3189 ITSQIQT

-3202 VSDRAI
+3202 VNDKAI
-3208 VKLAQEIS
+3208 AKLAREIS
-3216 RYRHSSPD
+3216 RFRHSDAD
-3224 WQASHKA
+3224 WQASHRV
-3231 NLQAKID
+3231 NLQAKLD

-3244 AEKGYNQSVVTAAI
+3244 AEKGYSQSVVTAAI
-3258 ESLIE
+3258 ESLLE